1 MTPEKN
7 RQQILALNQSDELVK
22 SIMQEVSDYDA
33 YLSLRMQQGVN
44 MCMTN
49 GIGHK
54 KKNRYKFIIFKKDC
68 QFDTDKTPMLEMK
81 QGDSRKV
88 LLMTAMLTNCVI
100 SHEPS
105 TADAS
110 FLETF
115 YIYDKGEE
123 VTAGNVI
130 SFIELRAHVERLL
143 KIDPVDYL
151 IGPPKNKQ

>member
-7 RQQILALNQSDELVK
+7 RQQILALNQSDQLVK

-33 YLSLRMQQGVN
+33 YLSLRMQQGVD
-44 MCMTN
+44 MCMVS

-54 KKNRYKFIIFKKDC
+54 KNNKYKFIIFKKNC
-68 QFDTDKTPMLEMK
+68 ELNTDKTPMLEMK

-105 TADAS
+105 TADTS
-110 FLETF
+110 FIETF

-123 VTAGNVI
+123 MTAGNVI
-130 SFIELRAHVERLL
+130 SFLELRAHVERLL
-143 KIDPVDYL
+143 KAGEVDYL
-151 IGPPKNKQ
+151 TGPKKEV